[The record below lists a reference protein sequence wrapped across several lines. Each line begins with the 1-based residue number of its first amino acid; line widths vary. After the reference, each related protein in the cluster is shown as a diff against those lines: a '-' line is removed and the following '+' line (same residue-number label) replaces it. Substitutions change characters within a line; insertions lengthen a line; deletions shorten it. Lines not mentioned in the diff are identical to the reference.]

1 MAKKRLNCQ
10 QPYRRVGSSIFK
22 ITFFILFVAGHFKLL
37 SQSTQHIDTKEM
49 VYRMILTG
57 RLFKTYAFHGIKYIK
72 GDSFG
77 ETGLDDTTTLFVTVY
92 QGKTFSGNP
101 VGTATL
107 YITLPNFVKQLHTVE
122 ITHTKSKV
130 EKLKWM
136 SRFVTFFAGSLCE
149 VYSPITTKKAV
160 FDLKAPP
167 RVKRPLRLN
176 GKHPEIHKCITK
188 DKVPSFFSFLCFVF
202 AVN

>member
-1 MAKKRLNCQ
+1 MLLPK
-10 QPYRRVGSSIFK
+10 K
-22 ITFFILFVAGHFKLL
+22 ITFFIFVAGHFKLL
-37 SQSTQHIDTKEM
+37 SRSTEHIDTKEM

-57 RLFKTYAFHGIKYIK
+57 SFFKTYAFHGIKYIK

-77 ETGLDDTTTLFVTVY
+77 ETGLDDTTTMFVTVY

-107 YITLPNFVKQLHTVE
+107 YITLPNFLKQLQTVE

-136 SRFVTFFAGSLCE
+136 SRFVNFFAGSLWE
-149 VYSPITTKKAV
+149 VYSPITLKKAV
-160 FDLKAPP
+160 FDLNAPP

-176 GKHPEIHKCITK
+176 GSYPEIHKCITK
-188 DKVPSFFSFLCFVF
+188 DKVFYFIISLFCFCY
-202 AVN
+202 